1 MTSDVFWAV
10 LGISVSVIFGVL
22 GIYLTLRS
30 RYPGKITFVNEQTI
44 ELFDS
49 VGNTIEKL
57 EVTYDNSE
65 VNQNLVLLNGSFI
78 NSGKS
83 DITVDMVEKPIH
95 LSLPAGYKWL
105 SGSMVQSDVDAEL
118 TLVDDRTIAISTGLF
133 RKNEFVRFHALA
145 QLPDSEDEKSNS
157 KKLKDSLTFSHRITN
172 TANIDECE
180 VDQTK
185 ANKKY
190 FRRRI
195 LPILAFVLIAVG
207 SVGFQ
212 VSKGFPHKMTYLF
225 DVNGVTEQVQI
236 KVIDNKTVDVHSLV
250 SDFESEMLFSDFVAR
265 TLDTPKLEKASNGWL
280 ALVLLGAQV
289 LMFLVML
296 SMPTYEYYRNKRLL
310 KTLGLC

>member
-1 MTSDVFWAV
+1 MNSDVFWAV

-30 RYPGKITFVNEQTI
+30 RYPGKITFVNEQII

-57 EVTYDNSE
+57 EVTYDDSE
-65 VNQNLVLLNGSFI
+65 ISQNLVLLNGSFI

-83 DITVDMVEKPIH
+83 DITIDMVEKPIH

-105 SGSMVQSDVDAEL
+105 SGNMVQSDVDAEL
-118 TLVDDRTIAISTGLF
+118 TIVDDRTIAISTGLF
-133 RKNEFVRFHALA
+133 RKNEFIRFHALA
-145 QLPDSEDEKSNS
+145 QLPDSEGEKSNA

-195 LPILAFVLIAVG
+195 LPILVFVLIAVG
-207 SVGFQ
+207 LIGFQ
-212 VSKGFPHKMTYLF
+212 LYKGLPHKMTYLL
-225 DVNGVTEQVQI
+225 DVGGVTEQVQV
-236 KVIDNKTVDVHSLV
+236 KVIDNKTVDVKSLV
-250 SDFESEMLFSDFVAR
+250 SDFESEMLFSDFITR
-265 TLDTPKLEKASNGWL
+265 TSGTPKLEKASNNWL
-280 ALVLLGAQV
+280 SFILLGVQM
-289 LMFLVML
+289 LMFIIML
-296 SMPTYEYYRNKRLL
+296 FIPSYEYYRNKRLL
-310 KTLGLC
+310 KTLRLN